1 MQNLSHHFLLHF
13 SIGMGSYDQHFDYL
27 AYRKHFFHKGSPF
40 GVRKYKWIQRG
51 DPYEKSVL
59 LELRKHT
66 LIFCV
71 VVIGTDT
78 NWKMQ

>member
-1 MQNLSHHFLLHF
+1 MTTTQNIRVCFLS
-13 SIGMGSYDQHFDYL
+13 SNNT
-27 AYRKHFFHKGSPF
+27 FFIRVPPF
-40 GVRKYKWIQRG
+40 EERNFKLIQRG

-66 LIFCV
+66 LIFCM
-71 VVIGTDT
+71 VVIGTHT

>member
-1 MQNLSHHFLLHF
+1 MCVS
-13 SIGMGSYDQHFDYL
+13 L
-27 AYRKHFFHKGSPF
+27 APLTHFFHKGPPLEERNF
-40 GVRKYKWIQRG
+40 ELIQRG

-66 LIFCV
+66 LIFWV
-71 VVIGTDT
+71 VVIGTHT

>member
-1 MQNLSHHFLLHF
+1 MVSALHR
-13 SIGMGSYDQHFDYL
+13 SLVDYL
-27 AYRKHFFHKGSPF
+27 AQVINAKNCPTTFYCIFQLVFKERNFEL
-40 GVRKYKWIQRG
+40 IQRG

-71 VVIGTDT
+71 VVIGTHT
-78 NWKMQ
+78 NSKMQ